1 MSDRF
6 RGRPFGMKRLL
17 VASVAAALILSG
29 CASSTPASEPQGT
42 EVAAA
47 AKQAVD
53 PEELIGIWQVTDAEG
68 VGPQTFLRLGR
79 GLELANS
86 CGGNLGD
93 WEARDG
99 RFIGSLLSSYENCDE
114 TVGWLARAAGY
125 GHADDELALFDADGE
140 HLATLI
146 PGGDSSGFMQ
156 GELTDL
162 ERSGVTFDNTAA
174 LPEGAEPVT
183 DLVGKW
189 VPVDNHHDL
198 PVFLNF
204 RDNGKWNGLACNSM
218 EGRWSVGAD
227 GSILATSGISGLIAC
242 VKQYPPA
249 ITWLLDAT
257 AIGMVGDELT
267 LYGTD
272 GAVLGALVRA

>member
-17 VASVAAALILSG
+17 VASVAAALVLSG

-42 EVAAA
+42 EVAAV

-53 PEELIGIWQVTDAEG
+53 PAELIGIWQVTDAEG

-114 TVGWLARAAGY
+114 AVDWLARAAGY
-125 GHADDELALFDADGE
+125 GHADDERALFDADGE

-162 ERSGVTFDNTAA
+162 ERSGVTFDNSTA